1 MLALNPLAGF
11 LFSQKMFVPF
21 KLDGVG
27 MYSENAQELYGMYL
41 TFMLSLCNNKYTIYI
56 NKIY

>member
-11 LFSQKMFVPF
+11 LFSQKMFVPC

-27 MYSENAQELYGMYL
+27 MYCENAQELYGMYL
-41 TFMLSLCNNKYTIYI
+41 IFMLYLNRIIILYI
-56 NKIY
+56 